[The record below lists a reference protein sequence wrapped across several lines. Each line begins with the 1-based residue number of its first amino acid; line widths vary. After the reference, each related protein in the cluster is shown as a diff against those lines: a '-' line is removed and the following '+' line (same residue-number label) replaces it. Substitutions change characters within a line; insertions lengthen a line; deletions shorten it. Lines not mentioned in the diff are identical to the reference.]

1 MITGARSIF
10 LRPSGEMV
18 KGRFGE
24 VVLHTGMLFY
34 LGLFYLGMMKKRLTR
49 VYMG

>member
-34 LGLFYLGMMKKRLTR
+34 LGMIEKRLTR
-49 VYMG
+49 VYMV